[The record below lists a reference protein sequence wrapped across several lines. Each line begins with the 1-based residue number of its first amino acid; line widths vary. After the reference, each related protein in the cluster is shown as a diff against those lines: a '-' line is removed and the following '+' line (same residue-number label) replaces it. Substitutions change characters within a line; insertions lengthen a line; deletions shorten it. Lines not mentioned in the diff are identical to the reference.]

1 MAIAKQTTATVI
13 PALQYQDAPAA
24 IDFLCKAFG
33 FEKKAVYEGEG
44 GSIAHAELTLGN
56 GMVMLGSAKET
67 DYGKLLA
74 RPGDFGGV
82 TMSTYCI
89 VADPDAHSRARRP
102 RAPRS
107 RTRRRRRTTAGAT
120 TPARTLRATCGASA
134 PTIPGSIPSV
144 GWAFPPGTSPCR
156 RGNHIPSWGVLFQ
169 GRLTRWRSARIP
181 TGSPARAGE
190 RFSRVPAYPLH
201 RDDAATVR
209 PELAD

>member
-67 DYGKLLA
+67 DYGKLLV
-74 RPGDFGGV
+74 RPRQVGGV

-89 VADPDAHSRARRP
+89 VADPDAHFARAK
-102 RAPRS
+102 A
-107 RTRRRRRTTAGAT
+107 AGAEIT
-120 TPARTLRATCGASA
+120 HAPETQDYGGRDYTCKDPGGQRVDLR
-134 PTIPGSIPSV
+134 
-144 GWAFPPGTSPCR
+144 
-156 RGNHIPSWGVLFQ
+156 HL
-169 GRLTRWRSARIP
+169 
-181 TGSPARAGE
+181 
-190 RFSRVPAYPLH
+190 
-201 RDDAATVR
+201 
-209 PELAD
+209 